1 MALTFK
7 YYDIKKQYKKT
18 LMEYIDTSLSPNFQL
33 SRAAAKLSFVFR
45 IAKHFRNENLWIHYY
60 SLLLMNK
67 NYSIYHVY
75 VFTLQVFTP
84 RGRKHLQVT
93 TDQ

>member
-45 IAKHFRNENLWIHYY
+45 IAKHFRNENL
-60 SLLLMNK
+60 
-67 NYSIYHVY
+67 
-75 VFTLQVFTP
+75 
-84 RGRKHLQVT
+84 
-93 TDQ
+93 